1 MLSFGDSFS
10 VPAFIN
16 LEQQSDVAQ
25 GQTDYAIESS
35 EQQNGLFTYAVLEA
49 LDGKREA
56 DTDKDGSIEMSEL
69 GEYIKKRVAEMTNN
83 KQTPSTRR
91 VNLEGDFTLATTK

>member
-1 MLSFGDSFS
+1 MPS
-10 VPAFIN
+10 FIN

-25 GQTDYAIESS
+25 GQTDYAMEDS

-49 LDGKREA
+49 HDGKKGA

-69 GEYIKKRVAEMTNN
+69 GEYVKKHVSELTNY
-83 KQTPSTRR
+83 KQTPNTRR
-91 VNLEGDFTLATTK
+91 VNLEGDFTLAKTE